1 VDFLNKPIDR
11 SRLQAVL
18 GRHLTRRPGRVLV
31 VDDNDDDRQL
41 LREIL
46 TDLGITVTT
55 ADNGAEALTRMSQTT
70 PDLVLVDLM
79 MPVMDGMTFIQ
90 RVRDDPAYPSVPIV
104 VVSSKDLT
112 REERGRL
119 RGVIAVVEK
128 GVQLEADLRG
138 VMRQALGEG

>member
-1 VDFLNKPIDR
+1 
-11 SRLQAVL
+11 
-18 GRHLTRRPGRVLV
+18 
-31 VDDNDDDRQL
+31 L